1 MKKSA
6 TNQDT
11 HTSTSASTTIFVDIE
26 ECCVSKVRLYILI
39 TSQMHVRVAAN
50 THSSLS
56 LLELE
61 SHFYMMHTE
70 YYLTTEINIS
80 QYPSKSI
87 KFYTIENRQQKICSN
102 LLASKSYLLLKT
114 NTYPSCL
121 RTVIYHA
128 WVKGCTLSAESE
140 LASNKKR
147 SRYLSR
153 SEYDCE

>member
-61 SHFYMMHTE
+61 SHFFMMHTE
-70 YYLTTEINIS
+70 YYLTTKINIS

-114 NTYPSCL
+114 NTYPWWYMFTNCDPPHL
-121 RTVIYHA
+121 GERLQTI
-128 WVKGCTLSAESE
+128 
-140 LASNKKR
+140 
-147 SRYLSR
+147 SRVRIGLKQK
-153 SEYDCE
+153 EV

>member
-1 MKKSA
+1 MDHLSNQIKKQTTWVA
-6 TNQDT
+6 RGAKQWQVINYARWRIIQQDC
-11 HTSTSASTTIFVDIE
+11 HDVSKYNE
-26 ECCVSKVRLYILI
+26 ERCYLSGHQPVPAPQCLWIVKSVSKVRLYILI

-61 SHFYMMHTE
+61 SHFFMMHTE
-70 YYLTTEINIS
+70 YYLTTKINIS

-114 NTYPSCL
+114 NTYP
-121 RTVIYHA
+121 
-128 WVKGCTLSAESE
+128 
-140 LASNKKR
+140 
-147 SRYLSR
+147 
-153 SEYDCE
+153 